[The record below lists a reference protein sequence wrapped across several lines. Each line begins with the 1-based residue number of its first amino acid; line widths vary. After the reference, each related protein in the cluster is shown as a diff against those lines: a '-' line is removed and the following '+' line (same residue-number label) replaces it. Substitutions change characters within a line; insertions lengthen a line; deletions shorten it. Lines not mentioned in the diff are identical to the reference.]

1 MNLWRQS
8 HIEDILYWWRMF
20 ERCTYLIVDLLVS
33 VLLKVLLLLR
43 TIFLST
49 IVVLSK
55 PDLLHLEIK
64 NASLSTEH

>member
-1 MNLWRQS
+1 
-8 HIEDILYWWRMF
+8 MF

-33 VLLKVLLLLR
+33 VLLKVLLSLR